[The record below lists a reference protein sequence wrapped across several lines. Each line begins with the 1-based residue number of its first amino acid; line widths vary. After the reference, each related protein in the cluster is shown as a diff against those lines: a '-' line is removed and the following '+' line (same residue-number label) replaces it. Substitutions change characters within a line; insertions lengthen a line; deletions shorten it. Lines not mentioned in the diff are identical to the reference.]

1 LPIFAAAVVATTF
14 APLVRRAQRHGISP
28 WITALVIVGV
38 LLGVMAIATTGM
50 AGPVSSWISRA
61 PEIGATI
68 KEKLAVFNG
77 PISALR
83 QLDKNLFGGDG
94 SLMAGGSASNVVL
107 PVMAFVTPAAAE
119 LLLFFGTLLFF
130 LVGQLSFRGL
140 LVTLFSDRDAK
151 LRMLKIMNDIEHN
164 LAGYLTTV
172 TMINA
177 ALGTIV
183 GIGTWLLGFPNPV
196 IFGLLAAFFNYVPYV
211 GPAAMVVVLFGVGLV
226 SFPSLGQAAIAPACF
241 VALTTMEGHF
251 ITPAIIGRRLTL
263 NPLLVVLALAFWT
276 WLWGPFGAFLATPMM
291 IIGLVILHHLFP
303 SDDVKLPD

>member
-1 LPIFAAAVVATTF
+1 
-14 APLVRRAQRHGISP
+14 
-28 WITALVIVGV
+28 
-38 LLGVMAIATTGM
+38 
-50 AGPVSSWISRA
+50 
-61 PEIGATI
+61 
-68 KEKLAVFNG
+68 
-77 PISALR
+77 
-83 QLDKNLFGGDG
+83 
-94 SLMAGGSASNVVL
+94 
-107 PVMAFVTPAAAE
+107 
-119 LLLFFGTLLFF
+119 
-130 LVGQLSFRGL
+130 
-140 LVTLFSDRDAK
+140 
-151 LRMLKIMNDIEHN
+151 MNDIEHN